1 MKLEQKIVFC
11 SEITVRLVKILPRDD
26 RHRAKS
32 SHWQT
37 HVAVL
42 RPDRQKKTVKQQIKR
57 CIPIYIMSDIIVDES
72 SLVILMLWSE
82 GVFICVDLWRW
93 SYIETEM
100 K

>member
-1 MKLEQKIVFC
+1 
-11 SEITVRLVKILPRDD
+11 
-26 RHRAKS
+26 
-32 SHWQT
+32 
-37 HVAVL
+37 
-42 RPDRQKKTVKQQIKR
+42 
-57 CIPIYIMSDIIVDES
+57 MSDIIVDES